1 MNGPIIQY
9 PCEWSYRIIGSDE
22 QALRQA
28 ASESLGALAYHITL
42 SNQSRGKKYL
52 SMNITIDVETQ
63 AMRDQIFTALEGH
76 PAVRFML

>member
-1 MNGPIIQY
+1 MNEPTIEY
-9 PCEWSYRIIGSDE
+9 PCEWSFRIIGTDE

-28 ASESLGALAYHITL
+28 ASESLGTLANRVTL

-52 SMNITIDVETQ
+52 SMNIALDVETQ
-63 AMRDQIFTALEGH
+63 AMRDQIFAALERH

>member
-1 MNGPIIQY
+1 MNEPTIEY

-28 ASESLGALAYHITL
+28 ASESLGALAYQITL
-42 SNQSRGKKYL
+42 SNQSTGKKYL
-52 SMNITIDVETQ
+52 SMNLTVTVETQ
-63 AMRDQIFTALEGH
+63 AMRDQIFTALEKH